1 MKLFDNKVQ
10 ETKYKV
16 LREVAYQ
23 AWQGNNAFAQFNE
36 VANAVIP
43 KDQPPQS
50 CCIYKDRAVVAER
63 IQHAL
68 GNGCGNENVVH
79 VIDIACD
86 ECPEAG
92 YVVTDLCRG
101 CLAHSCQG
109 ACPRDAIYIDEHQRA
124 HIDKSKC
131 IE

>member
-23 AWQGNNAFAQFNE
+23 TWKGNDAFTEFNE
-36 VANAVIP
+36 IANNVIP
-43 KDQPPQS
+43 KGEPPQT

-63 IQHAL
+63 IRLAL
-68 GNGCGNENVVH
+68 GGSKNNDNIVQ

-86 ECPEAG
+86 GPLQRMSCSQ
-92 YVVTDLCRG
+92 LRG
-101 CLAHSCQG
+101 FLQEERHSYRRTS
-109 ACPRDAIYIDEHQRA
+109 ACTYR
-124 HIDKSKC
+124 
-131 IE
+131 

>member
-23 AWQGNNAFAQFNE
+23 TWRGNDVFAEFNE
-36 VANAVIP
+36 IANNVIP
-43 KDQPPQS
+43 KDQPPQT

-63 IQHAL
+63 IRLAVGGSKNNPNIVQ
-68 GNGCGNENVVH
+68 

-101 CLAHSCQG
+101 CLAHSCVES
-109 ACPRDAIYIDEHQRA
+109 CKRKAILID
-124 HIDKSKC
+124 
-131 IE
+131 